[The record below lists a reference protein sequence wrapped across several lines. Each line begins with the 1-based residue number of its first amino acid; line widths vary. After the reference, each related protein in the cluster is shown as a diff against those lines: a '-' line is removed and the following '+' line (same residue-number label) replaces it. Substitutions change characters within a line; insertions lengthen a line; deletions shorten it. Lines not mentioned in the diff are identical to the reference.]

1 MQSMKIANFKSPLSD
16 VTSITERASVKHRM
30 SHWDNTE
37 RICDR
42 AYQNNRSENRTQIL
56 DHKVED
62 LLSFESAIFL
72 GHFFFNLSDAHHT
85 GHQQAGCNGG
95 YWHHHGVCEEVEEI
109 QELHSEYLDAAERT
123 VSQGGQCTK
132 QYHDTSNDQC
142 RFFSSPA
149 ELVLECGYG
158 AFCQGYGACQ
168 RGTQHKQEE

>member
-72 GHFFFNLSDAHHT
+72 GHFFFNLSLQKWPLLFKYRLYTIHILP
-85 GHQQAGCNGG
+85 
-95 YWHHHGVCEEVEEI
+95 V
-109 QELHSEYLDAAERT
+109 YLGQTKEKRCWWNKLFFLLIFFIWIYFSSSVLFLKNRTT
-123 VSQGGQCTK
+123 VSPLCGRNTGIVGGA
-132 QYHDTSNDQC
+132 D
-142 RFFSSPA
+142 
-149 ELVLECGYG
+149 
-158 AFCQGYGACQ
+158 
-168 RGTQHKQEE
+168 